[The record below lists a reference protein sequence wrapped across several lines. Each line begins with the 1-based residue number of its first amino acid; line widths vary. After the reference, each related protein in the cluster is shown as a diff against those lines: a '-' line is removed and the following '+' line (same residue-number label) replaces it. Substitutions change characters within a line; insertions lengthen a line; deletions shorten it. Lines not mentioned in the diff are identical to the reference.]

1 MGMVSSTDS
10 AGLGQ
15 HFSNLSVFKQYKRP
29 FIFNSALEI
38 ELFNVHDLAHFYY
51 TYELPIL
58 LIPTPFEHQT
68 SSLVIVQYHISGD
81 I

>member
-10 AGLGQ
+10 AELGQ

-51 TYELPIL
+51 L
-58 LIPTPFEHQT
+58 
-68 SSLVIVQYHISGD
+68 
-81 I
+81 